1 MSVQTLE
8 RQNENSKISS
18 NNMGLELVV
27 NNQHFSSVNYF
38 SINNRRYLGNK
49 YKLNEFIKKAISK
62 ECEEFS
68 TFADLFAGTGEVIIN
83 EFNRLF
89 GDINWKDEDKI
100 HKVILEDI
108 PSKAMQ
114 NTAYQ
119 NAMKNSSEQN
129 AKIEL
134 EKAITK
140 IINSMV
146 FDQAELAKQY
156 SQNENFRKWILDK
169 IFKETY
175 KKAG

>member
-1 MSVQTLE
+1 
-8 RQNENSKISS
+8 
-18 NNMGLELVV
+18 
-27 NNQHFSSVNYF
+27 
-38 SINNRRYLGNK
+38 
-49 YKLNEFIKKAISK
+49 
-62 ECEEFS
+62 
-68 TFADLFAGTGEVIIN
+68 
-83 EFNRLF
+83 
-89 GDINWKDEDKI
+89 
-100 HKVILEDI
+100 
-108 PSKAMQ
+108 MQ

-156 SQNENFRKWILDK
+156 SQNEDFRKWILDK